1 MTITARVG
9 VRIPAQ
15 IVGTDGITAAIAN
28 GIVTI
33 RPRYEGPNALG
44 SIAEGDLDNLFVLV
58 RNSNDDTYSRV
69 SLDVLS
75 DAIGGIIPINLAT
88 EVTGNLAVSHLNS
101 GTGASAT
108 TFWRGDGSWATP
120 AGSGNVSTAVNIVDH
135 ALVRGDGGTTGIQD
149 SDIIIDDS
157 NNILLPTGTSLNW
170 DGGDVLL
177 THSANTITLSG
188 GTLTLPNAGLVVGS
202 SVPFSDSAGTLTLQN
217 VDALDA
223 TTESTIEAAIDTL
236 ANLTSIQGQTVTL
249 TGALIRS
256 GAHSLTLIT
265 TNTTTLTLP
274 TTGTVATLTG
284 LEVLTNK
291 VLTLPQI
298 NDTSADH
305 QYVFAVNE
313 LAADR
318 TVTLPLLAGNDSFVF
333 NDHVATLINKT
344 INGANNNLTVRLA
357 SDVSGDLPFANLTQI
372 AGLSV
377 LGVTGA
383 STADVAALTAANDH
397 EVLRR
402 SGSGL
407 AFGPLNI
414 ASANAVSGNLSVN
427 NLNGGASASA
437 STFWRG
443 DGAWATPAG
452 AGTVTNA
459 LNLTDNAIVRG
470 DGGTTGVQTSGVL
483 IGDTNN
489 VSGIVDL
496 TTTGDITVGDDLF
509 FASGAILN
517 FGAGDVTINYDGSG
531 TLTLTGELFV
541 EKQTSNALL
550 VGRDV
555 SNPILWLDTNVAS
568 SVTGIRLIAQAAGGG
583 IGCSTTSSGTNENIT
598 WNSKGS
604 GTFSVQTVGTGNFVS
619 GRPIDISNAN
629 AGQIVFPASQNAS
642 ANANTL
648 DDYEEGT
655 WTPAIRFAS
664 FATDNLSVA
673 YTSQVGTYTKIGR
686 HSHNSFTI
694 ITSTFTHT
702 TASGGVQITGI
713 PFANGGTHAH
723 NGAVTV
729 RGITKV
735 NYTSFA
741 SVVQSTNQFVE
752 LFSCASAQVN
762 SAVVAAD
769 MPSGGTVLLLGS
781 IGYHV

>member
-33 RPRYEGPNALG
+33 RPRYEGPNALLT
-44 SIAEGDLDNLFVLV
+44 IAEADHDNLFILV

-75 DAIGGIIPINLAT
+75 DAIGGVIPINLAT
-88 EVTGNLAVSHLNS
+88 QVTGNLPVAHLNS
-101 GTGASAT
+101 GTSASAT

-120 AGSGNVSTAVNIVDH
+120 AGSGNVATASNIVDH

-149 SDIIIDDS
+149 TDIIIDDS

-188 GTLTLPNAGLVVGS
+188 GTLTLPNAGLVVGA
-202 SVPFSDSAGTLTLQN
+202 SVPFSDSAGVLTLQN
-217 VDALDA
+217 VDALDGS
-223 TTESTIEAAIDTL
+223 TESTIENAIDTL
-236 ANLTSIQGQTVTL
+236 ANLTSIQGHTVTL
-249 TGALIRS
+249 TGSFIRS
-256 GAHSLTLIT
+256 GAHALTLIT
-265 TNTTTLTLP
+265 TGTTTLTLP

-284 LEVLTNK
+284 LEILTNK

-298 NDTSADH
+298 NDTSSDH

-313 LAADR
+313 LSADR
-318 TVTLPLLAGNDSFVF
+318 TVTLPLLAGNDVFVF
-333 NDHVATLINKT
+333 ADFAQTLTNKT
-344 INGANNNLTVRLA
+344 ISGASNTLTVRLA
-357 SDVSGDLPFANLTQI
+357 NDVTGDLPFANLTQI

-383 STADVAALTAANDH
+383 STADVAAITAANDH

-427 NLNGGASASA
+427 NLNGGASASSA
-437 STFWRG
+437 TFWRG

-496 TTTGDITVGDDLF
+496 ATTGDITVGDDLLF
-509 FASGAILN
+509 SSGAVLNFDSSNVTLTHASGRLTSTGSITINSASNDALAVGNITNPAFQVDTATGSQATGIKIVGKAAASGASI
-517 FGAGDVTINYDGSG
+517 S
-531 TLTLTGELFV
+531 
-541 EKQTSNALL
+541 
-550 VGRDV
+550 
-555 SNPILWLDTNVAS
+555 PI
-568 SVTGIRLIAQAAGGG
+568 
-583 IGCSTTSSGTNENIT
+583 SSGANEALDIDA
-598 WNSKGS
+598 KGS
-604 GTFSVQTVGTGNFVS
+604 GSVRIGTTSTGSV
-619 GRPIDISNAN
+619 RADRLLDISNGAG
-629 AGQIVFPASQNAS
+629 GQIKFPATQNAS
-642 ANANTL
+642 ADANTL

-655 WTPAIRFAS
+655 WPTPPALT
-664 FATDNLSVA
+664 FATVGNFAVTYSVQ
-673 YTSQVGTYTKIGR
+673 SGTYTKIGR
-686 HSHNSFTI
+686 QVTVHVTI
-694 ITSTFTHT
+694 ATSSFTHT
-702 TASGGVQITGI
+702 TASGNLQLTNFPFTSGVISTS
-713 PFANGGTHAH
+713 
-723 NGAVTV
+723 AVGFQ
-729 RGITKV
+729 GITKAG
-735 NYTSFA
+735 YTSVAAQIA
-741 SVVQSTNQFVE
+741 SGATLCTFPAAGSGVGQSTI
-752 LFSCASAQVN
+752 
-762 SAVVAAD
+762 VAAD
-769 MPSGGTVLLLGS
+769 MPSGGTVVLAFTLT
-781 IGYHV
+781 YFV